1 MKFDYI
7 VLKYYTEADRKHYK
21 NHIIRK
27 FQESKGYNIE
37 EFIDRC
43 LEVLKNKRSQLIEVA
58 KLFSKEKT
66 EEDLKKENS
75 EIQSIGILSE
85 SQIPIRYND
94 LPVMKKE
101 ILNAKRALLSFDSD
115 QKKEIESFTY
125 VNFDKYPDAIKNL
138 MDSLGKNGFIRK
150 STKLS
155 DFNRVFNGKEVGS
168 KIVWIGTKEYLV
180 YFIRQMKK
188 LKLIKPVKDIWKISV
203 KCFVNVD
210 GNDFDN
216 LNLNSQKKPADTTK
230 MDRIIQN
237 LKNDSA

>member
-1 MKFDYI
+1 MRFDYI

-58 KLFSKEKT
+58 KHFSKEKT

-75 EIQSIGILSE
+75 DIQSIGILSE
-85 SQIPIRYND
+85 SQISIRYND

-115 QKKEIESFTY
+115 QKKEIKSFTY
-125 VNFDKYPDAIKNL
+125 INFDSNPDAIVNL
-138 MDSLGKNGFIRK
+138 KDSLELYGFI
-150 STKLS
+150 SGETKLT
-155 DFNRVFNGKEVGS
+155 DFKKVFSGKEVKS
-168 KIVWIGTKEYLV
+168 KIVWTGKESLV
-180 YFIRQMKK
+180 YFIRQMKR

-203 KCFVNVD
+203 KCFVDVD

-216 LNLNSQKKPADTTK
+216 INLNSQKKPADTSK
-230 MDRIIQN
+230 IDKILQN